1 MMKLVTKTMMN
12 QKMNDAIEGKLTVW
26 RTDGPL
32 ETMALE
38 LSADLTANGERLV
51 VVDAAGCFD
60 PSRVS
65 RAGLSLARNLHVI
78 RAAHSSDLQT
88 ALWPALQTAQQK
100 SQARRI
106 LIVGMLDHLYG
117 QDMLTRDA
125 ARALG
130 RMKLVLEA
138 LTRSGLHVVVVCK
151 GEPAIFKTDA
161 HPMGARAYLLSS
173 LCASAHEVHHW
184 PLTAQQY
191 INGASAAIA

>member
-1 MMKLVTKTMMN
+1 MIKLVTKPMN
-12 QKMNDAIEGKLTVW
+12 EASEGKLTVW
-26 RTDGPL
+26 RTEGPL
-32 ETMALE
+32 ENMALE
-38 LSADLTANGERLV
+38 LSANLTANGERLV

-65 RAGLSLARNLHVI
+65 RAGLSVARNLHII

-88 ALWPALQTAQQK
+88 ALWPALQTAQQR

-130 RMKLVLEA
+130 RMKLILEA
-138 LTRSGLHVVVVCK
+138 LTRSGLDIVVVCK
-151 GEPAIFKTDA
+151 AEPAMFKTDA
-161 HPMGARAYLLSS
+161 HPMGARTYLLSS
-173 LCASAHEVHHW
+173 LCASAQEVHYW

-191 INGASAAIA
+191 IDGASAAIA